1 MSSPIEQLVM
11 ASQEQHRRYY
21 ELYGQQPV
29 TGDGLRQVAAHARAV
44 GQQTH
49 DTRGRVMALN
59 FSSSVMGPF
68 ARTTGLDHVPLDNTA
83 AAADAAGAA
92 ADTSAQ
98 TNVNGANDV
107 AAHSQAEAAEIAAV
121 PDPQSPAGQAAILA
135 IIERY
140 QGQSAGTV
148 QTSATAE
155 QAAGQQAASAGTDQG
170 SAAAKSDTKPADDAK
185 SSDTKGSFSDSA
197 GSGLGGGLGGGGLS
211 DILSSLLGGGGG
223 LGASAAD

>member
-1 MSSPIEQLVM
+1 
-11 ASQEQHRRYY
+11 
-21 ELYGQQPV
+21 
-29 TGDGLRQVAAHARAV
+29 
-44 GQQTH
+44 
-49 DTRGRVMALN
+49 
-59 FSSSVMGPF
+59 MGPF

-92 ADTSAQ
+92 TDTSAQ

-185 SSDTKGSFSDSA
+185 SSDTREVFGQCRQRTGRRPRRRWAQRHPVLAARRRRWA
-197 GSGLGGGLGGGGLS
+197 GGLGGGLVAWAG
-211 DILSSLLGGGGG
+211 
-223 LGASAAD
+223 